1 MKKQLLFCLYLMLA
15 ICFIGCSKSGNSTE
29 NLTGNSKE
37 NLTKWAEIYQ
47 ITLDSYFEQDTVL
60 NSDIVFIA
68 IDLDALQFA
77 NDYDKETIV
86 KWFESQYVPVLD
98 TTFDG
103 LRERGL
109 IDEKYSYIP
118 DGFFMGIN
126 RVIETDNEIIIY
138 GTRYRGD
145 EGAYGFRSNWL
156 LNNGIWEFSGTVMVW
171 IS

>member
-1 MKKQLLFCLYLMLA
+1 MKKQLLFCLYLMLV
-15 ICFIGCSKSGNSTE
+15 ICFVGYSQSNV
-29 NLTGNSKE
+29 TGK
-37 NLTKWAEIYQ
+37 LTKWAEIYQ
-47 ITLDSYFEQDTVL
+47 ITLDSYFEQDTAL
-60 NSDIVFIA
+60 NSHIVFIA
-68 IDLDALQFA
+68 IDLDTLQFA

-109 IDEKYSYIP
+109 VNEKYSYIP
-118 DGFFMGIN
+118 DGVFMEIR

-138 GTRYRGD
+138 GTKYRGG
-145 EGAYGFRSNWL
+145 EAANGFRSNWL